1 MKFIQDVLH
10 LLSRQW
16 RITMRMPIFLVV
28 SIVQP
33 ITWMLLFSQLF
44 GKITMLG
51 GFGGGSYVQ
60 FLAPGIAIM
69 SALFG
74 SGYAGMGLLND
85 IDRGVVDRFLATP
98 VSRSALIVARVT
110 HACMTVSIQG
120 GVILCVAMILGARP
134 RAHVLSFLAV
144 LIAAALLGGGMAG
157 ISNAMAILTRRQE
170 TMFAVLNFTML
181 PMIYLSSM
189 IMAKALMPKWIQ
201 TVSTYN
207 PVDWAVTVA
216 RNGFE
221 GKAFATFG
229 WQLLALAG
237 FTVFFAM
244 LATRAFRRYRA
255 TM

>member
-1 MKFIQDVLH
+1 MKFILDVFH
-10 LLSRQW
+10 LLMRQW
-16 RITMRMPIFLVV
+16 RITLRMPIFLVV

-51 GFGGGSYVQ
+51 AFGSSYVQ

-98 VSRSALIVARVT
+98 VTRSALIIARVT
-110 HACMTVSIQG
+110 HACMTVGVQSC
-120 GVILCVAMILGARP
+120 VILGVAMILGARP
-134 RAHVLSFLAV
+134 KAHIISFAAV
-144 LIAAALLGGGMAG
+144 IIAAALLGGGMAG
-157 ISNAMAILTRRQE
+157 LSNAMAILTRRQE

-189 IMAKALMPKWIQ
+189 IMAKQLMPPWIQ
-201 TVSTYN
+201 TVCKYN
-207 PVDWAVTVA
+207 PVDWAVTIA
-216 RNGFE
+216 RGGFE
-221 GKAFATFG
+221 GNDWFVWRLA
-229 WQLLALAG
+229 ALAG
-237 FTVFFAM
+237 YTTFFGVMATV
-244 LATRAFRRYRA
+244 AFRRYRQ

>member
-10 LLSRQW
+10 LLARQW

-51 GFGGGSYVQ
+51 GFGSSYVQ

-85 IDRGVVDRFLATP
+85 IDRGVVDRLLATP
-98 VSRSALIVARVT
+98 VTRSALIVARVL
-110 HACMTVSIQG
+110 HACMTVSVQG
-120 GVILCVAMILGARP
+120 SVILGVAMILGARP
-134 RAHVLSFLAV
+134 KAGIASFGAV
-144 LIAAALLGGGMAG
+144 LLAAALLGGGMAG
-157 ISNAMAILTRRQE
+157 ISNAMAIITRRQE
-170 TMFAVLNFTML
+170 AMFAVLNFTML
-181 PMIYLSSM
+181 PMVYLSSM
-189 IMAKALMPKWIQ
+189 IMAKNLMPNWIR
-201 TVSTYN
+201 TVCRYN

-221 GKAFATFG
+221 GKEWASVG
-229 WQLLALAG
+229 YHSLALAG

-255 TM
+255 SM

>member
-51 GFGGGSYVQ
+51 GFGGSYVQ

-85 IDRGVVDRFLATP
+85 IDRGVVDRLLATP
-98 VSRSALIVARVT
+98 VARSALIIARVL
-110 HACMTVSIQG
+110 HACMTVCIQG
-120 GVILCVAMILGARP
+120 GIILGVAMILGARP
-134 RAHVLSFLAV
+134 HAGVAGFAAV
-144 LIAAALLGGGMAG
+144 LIAASLLGGGMAG
-157 ISNAMAILTRRQE
+157 ISNAMAIITRRQE
-170 TMFAVLNFTML
+170 AMFAVLNFTML
-181 PMIYLSSM
+181 PMVYLSSM

-221 GKAFATFG
+221 GKEFATFG
-229 WQLLALAG
+229 WQLLWLAC

>member
-51 GFGGGSYVQ
+51 GFGSSYVQ

-98 VSRSALIVARVT
+98 VSRSALIIARVL

-120 GVILCVAMILGARP
+120 GVILGVAMILGARP
-134 RAHVLSFLAV
+134 RAGVASFAAV

-181 PMIYLSSM
+181 PMVYLSSM

-201 TVSTYN
+201 TVSRYN

-221 GKAFATFG
+221 GKDFAVFG
-229 WQLLALAG
+229 WQLLFLAC
-237 FTVFFAM
+237 FTTFFAIV
-244 LATRAFRRYRA
+244 ATRAFRRYRA